1 MHESMAYDKSLLS
14 YDLKLDRKTES
25 STIPN
30 TECNGKNVGT
40 VFQALIFSIAQRQAT
55 FHISCDS

>member
-1 MHESMAYDKSLLS
+1 MAVHESMAYDKSLLS

-40 VFQALIFSIAQRQAT
+40 VFQALIFSIAQRV
-55 FHISCDS
+55 